1 MNERAQIAE
10 VARSLCGGT
19 VDNLEEISG
28 AGNHRVYRVDGDNG
42 TRFALKTY
50 FSGGHDGGARLSA
63 EFKGL
68 SYLWSEGLRTI
79 PEPMAADRDAQCALF
94 GWIDGESVKTPTP
107 ADIDAA
113 SDFVRSLRDIARQGA
128 ANDLPLAREACL
140 SADELYLQVAG
151 RRARLEREAAFRGD
165 LSEFLRDT
173 FDDTL
178 HVTWSKARKGLCDAG
193 ISLNQDL
200 PAAHRTLSPSD
211 FGFHNAVRS
220 DDGALVFCDFEY
232 FGWDDPVKLVSDFV
246 LHPGMAIG
254 PRFATRFEKQ
264 AAAIFSDDPTFAVRL
279 RLLKPLYALRWALIT
294 LNEFVPE
301 RWAQRAFAY
310 GDRDRNI
317 VLARQLGKAKG
328 FVSRIKKETAA

>member
-1 MNERAQIAE
+1 MNDRAQIAE
-10 VARSLCGGT
+10 VARSLCCGT

-246 LHPGMAIG
+246 LHPGMALG

-310 GDRDRNI
+310 GDRDRNT
-317 VLARQLGKAKG
+317 VLARQLGKAEG
-328 FVSRIKKETAA
+328 FVGRVKKENAA

>member
-19 VDNLEEISG
+19 VGNLEEISG

-68 SYLWSEGLRTI
+68 SYLWEEGLRTI
-79 PEPMAADRDAQCALF
+79 PQPMAADREAQCALF
-94 GWIDGESVKTPTP
+94 GWIDGEAVKTPTP
-107 ADIDAA
+107 TDIDAA
-113 SDFVRSLRDIARQGA
+113 CDFVRSLRDIARQDA
-128 ANDLPLAREACL
+128 ADDLPLAREACL
-140 SADELYLQVAG
+140 SADELYRQIVG
-151 RRARLEREAAFRGD
+151 RRARLEREVAFRGD

-173 FDDTL
+173 FDDLL
-178 HVTWSKARKGLCDAG
+178 HVTWSKAREGLRAAG
-193 ISLNQDL
+193 ISPTQDL
-200 PAAHRTLSPSD
+200 PSEHRTLSPSD
-211 FGFHNAVRS
+211 FGFHNAVRG

-232 FGWDDPVKLVSDFV
+232 FGWDDPVKLVADFV
-246 LHPGMAIG
+246 LHPGMALRARLG
-254 PRFATRFEKQ
+254 ARFEKQ
-264 AAAIFSDDPTFAVRL
+264 ATAIFADDPAFAARL
-279 RLLKPLYALRWALIT
+279 RVLKPLYGLRWALIV

-310 GDRDRNI
+310 GNRDRNV
-317 VLARQLGKAKG
+317 VLARQLGKAEG
-328 FVSRIKKETAA
+328 FVDRVKRENAA